1 MGKHLFIGKVVVF
14 LIIIL
19 AFSSCDNSA
28 NMTAQ
33 KFDHTN
39 ALINESSPYLLQHA
53 HNPVDWFPW
62 GDFVLDKAEK
72 EDKLLIIS
80 IGYSSCHWCHVM
92 EEESFE
98 DSLVASI
105 MNENF
110 VSIKVDREERP
121 DVDDVYMT
129 ACNMINGSG
138 GWPLNVVA
146 LPDGRPVWAGTYFP
160 KEQWINI
167 LEQFN
172 QLKKEDYSRL
182 TDIAERLTAG
192 LNQIDQVIDV
202 PDLHT
207 FSKEELDIIGQN
219 FLKNI
224 DFVNGG
230 QKGSPKF
237 PMPSIYNFLLKYAF
251 VNSESKALKAAT
263 VTLDQMAMGG
273 IFDQIEGGFARYS
286 TDSIWKVPHFEKM
299 LYDNAQMLSLYADA
313 YAFTNNPEYLSILE
327 KTYQFMMDNWKD
339 SSGGYY
345 SSYDADS
352 EGEEGK
358 YYTWET
364 EEIASIIPE
373 DELELFKSY
382 YSIAEDGN
390 WEETNILYKSSTDDD
405 FLKRHNISE
414 SYLHDLVKEWNNSL
428 LEKRKN
434 RVYPGL
440 DDKILCSWNSL
451 LLTSFCRAY
460 RATGELKY
468 KDEAENLASFLLTN
482 MLDDDGVTL
491 FRNYKDGKVSISAF
505 LDDYS
510 LLISSLI
517 DLYEIT
523 FNEEYL
529 MVANELTDHVLK
541 NFKNRESSIFNFT
554 SDLSQELIARKAELA
569 DNVIP
574 GSNSVMARNL
584 YKLGLLFY
592 NQAYKDQAV
601 QMVSNL
607 KQTILGS
614 NQPNFYSNWCSLIFD
629 LVYDPYEIAIVGPEA
644 KKKAG
649 EIMTHYHPNAI
660 FLGGEGEGS
669 LELLKDKL
677 QEGETFI
684 YVCVNKSCKLPVQDE
699 LKALEMMSLN

>member
-251 VNSESKALKAAT
+251 VNSESKALKAVT